1 MKNENNGGGNQM
13 KYSIWNTRTEENI
26 NITKEKITDA
36 LEHSPMESKSTEE
49 QHDYKQP

>member
-36 LEHSPMESKSTEE
+36 LEHSPMESKSPEE
-49 QHDYKQP
+49 QHD

>member
-26 NITKEKITDA
+26 EITKEKITEA
-36 LEHSPMESKSTEE
+36 LERSLLQTNLTDQQDS
-49 QHDYKQP
+49 KQP